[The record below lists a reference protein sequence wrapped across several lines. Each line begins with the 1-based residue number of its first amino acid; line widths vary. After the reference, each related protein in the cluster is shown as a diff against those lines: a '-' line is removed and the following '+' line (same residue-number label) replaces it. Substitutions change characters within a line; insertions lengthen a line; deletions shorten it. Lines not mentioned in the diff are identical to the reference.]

1 MYFHI
6 NFEDRWPEFAKHL
19 KHYVRTG
26 INEHDDAEDCLTGV
40 YENPK
45 PKNINMEMT
54 NKSFIKM

>member
-1 MYFHI
+1 MARICKTF
-6 NFEDRWPEFAKHL
+6 

-26 INEHDDAEDCLTGV
+26 KNEHDDAEDCLTGV

-45 PKNINMEMT
+45 PKNTNMEMT